1 MSLVTQQNFF
11 VYEYNVLNEEMHIS
25 NYLST
30 SLYVYL
36 SLYIYNIYIYAHI
49 HTYINQKQL
58 YVGTQSFM
66 LNAIIQ
72 PTK

>member
-36 SLYIYNIYIYAHI
+36 SLYIYNIYICTYAYI
-49 HTYINQKQL
+49 HKPETTLCWY
-58 YVGTQSFM
+58 SEFH
-66 LNAIIQ
+66 A
-72 PTK
+72 

>member
-30 SLYVYL
+30 SLYL
-36 SLYIYNIYIYAHI
+36 SLSIYIYI
-49 HTYINQKQL
+49 
-58 YVGTQSFM
+58 
-66 LNAIIQ
+66 
-72 PTK
+72 